1 MYEARIQPRKRITV
15 YTEREPPA
23 EGLTFAWLSSVIDC
37 NYSEIYDVN
46 WHWCLVPRLWPSTER
61 HSHKHIFSQGMRL
74 RLSPSLSRII
84 LQRRLYASQPTSLD
98 SPPISDPFG
107 YCADLVRK
115 HDYESYLISQ
125 FWPRDIRGSYLA
137 IKAFSVSLFPTNY
150 DSRVWRAGS
159 GGAGY
164 STRSCI

>member
-37 NYSEIYDVN
+37 NYSEVN
-46 WHWCLVPRLWPSTER
+46 WHWCLVPRLWPSVICINT
-61 HSHKHIFSQGMRL
+61 FFPQGMRL
-74 RLSPSLSRII
+74 RSSPSSQALSRIV
-84 LQRRLYASQPTSLD
+84 LQRRLYASQPTSLG
-98 SPPISDPFG
+98 SPPTSDPFG
-107 YCADLVRK
+107 YCTDLVRK

-137 IKAFSVSLFPTNY
+137 IKAFSVSLFPTNW
-150 DSRVWRAGS
+150 DSRIWRAGS

-164 STRSCI
+164 STRSRI